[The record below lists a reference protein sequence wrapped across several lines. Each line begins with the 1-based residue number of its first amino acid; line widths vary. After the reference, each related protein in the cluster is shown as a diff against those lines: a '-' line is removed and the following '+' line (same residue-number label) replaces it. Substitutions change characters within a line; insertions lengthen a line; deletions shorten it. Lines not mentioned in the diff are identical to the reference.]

1 MTRVPVGKN
10 RGAHGLDPRL
20 SAPEPTV
27 LTGELRRTAEQIV
40 ARYPNKRSAALPLL
54 FLVQSKEGYVTEQG
68 MREIADILGLTP
80 ADVLSTASFY
90 TMLKKRPQG
99 EYLVSVCRN
108 ISCTHLGAR
117 RIIAE
122 LEEHLGIEA
131 GETTPDGKITLE
143 AAECLAT
150 CDGAPSLQVNYE
162 DFYRVDQEQATLLV
176 EKLRRGDTLYS
187 SRGERVRTSKEIAYE
202 TATTGL
208 RGGSAGE
215 HVLDTFGGESMLGQE
230 APGFRPKELGG
241 RGDREGLDPRA
252 LGEREAD
259 ANE

>member
-1 MTRVPVGKN
+1 MTSVPVGGN
-10 RGAHGLDPRL
+10 AGAHGLDPQIR
-20 SAPEPTV
+20 APEPTV
-27 LTGELRRTAEQIV
+27 LTGDLRRVAEEIV

-54 FLVQSKEGYVTEQG
+54 FLVQSKEGFVTEQG

-90 TMLKKRPQG
+90 TMLKKRAQG

-131 GETTPDGKITLE
+131 GETTADGKITLE
-143 AAECLAT
+143 VAECLAT

-162 DFYRVDQEQATLLV
+162 DFYRVDEEQASLLV
-176 EKLRRGDTLYS
+176 EKLRRGDTVYS
-187 SRGERVRTSKEIAYE
+187 TRGERVRTSKEIAYE

-208 RGGSAGE
+208 HGGSAGE

-230 APGFRPKELGG
+230 APGFRPKEPGG
-241 RGDREGLDPRA
+241 RGDRMGLDERPW
-252 LGEREAD
+252 GESEGGVD
-259 ANE
+259 D